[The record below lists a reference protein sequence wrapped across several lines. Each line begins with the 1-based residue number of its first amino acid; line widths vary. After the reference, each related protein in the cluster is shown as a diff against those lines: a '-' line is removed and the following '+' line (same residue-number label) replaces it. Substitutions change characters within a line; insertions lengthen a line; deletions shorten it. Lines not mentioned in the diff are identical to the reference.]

1 MQDALTTFFSQ
12 FEPVPWL
19 CYLFPVLALGI
30 LIRCAVSLLTF
41 RPEPEVWAWLT
52 TPDGAHIPVTHWE
65 SLVGRGAGCDVQLG
79 YPTVSRTHAV
89 LTRYDDGSWTI
100 SDAHSKSGVFVN
112 GRQTALSALRFGD
125 VITMGG
131 VNFTLIPLTKE
142 QERIQAGT
150 RTRAGHAVHQVPTL
164 LLLTL
169 FQLLTAIQLILGG
182 CDPALELTAFGGLIG
197 LEWALYLALRAFRRT
212 GFEAETLA
220 FFLCTMG
227 LAVVSSSAPESLI
240 KELLAIVAGVCVFLV
255 VCWSLRDLERAKTVR
270 YLAAVAG
277 IGLLAFNLLFG
288 VEKFGA
294 RNWIQLGG
302 VSFQPS
308 EFVKVCFIY
317 VGASTLSRLMAKR
330 NIVLFIAYSAVICA
344 CLALMKDF
352 GTAII
357 FFVAFLVIAFLRSG
371 NFATIALAIAATGF
385 AGVLVLRFL
394 PYARNRFEAWG
405 HVWDYALTTGYSQTR
420 SMMCIASGGLF
431 GLGPGKGWL
440 KYVAASD
447 TDLVFAFVSEEWG
460 LIMAVLMVAC
470 IVILACFVV
479 RSAPAGRSCFYTI
492 GACAAV
498 TVMVTQTILNVFGM
512 ADFLPLTGVT
522 FPFVSNGGSSMV
534 CVWGLLAFI
543 KAADTRQNASVAIRV
558 PHGVT
563 PLPEEPDAQEA
574 AEEPAAE
581 DPDAQEAAEEPAAED
596 PDAVWQRP
604 AGKEACR

>member
-65 SLVGRGAGCDVQLG
+65 SLIGRGAGCDVQLG

-112 GRQTALSALRFGD
+112 GKQTALSALRFGD

-182 CDPALELTAFGGLIG
+182 CDPALELTAFGGLIA

-317 VGASTLSRLMAKR
+317 VGASTLSRLMSKR

-581 DPDAQEAAEEPAAED
+581 N

-604 AGKEACR
+604 AEKEACR

>member
-65 SLVGRGAGCDVQLG
+65 SLIGRGAGCDVQLG

-112 GRQTALSALRFGD
+112 GKQTALSALRFGD

-169 FQLLTAIQLILGG
+169 FQLLTAIQLILDG
-182 CDPALELTAFGGLIG
+182 CDPALKLTAFGGLIG

-581 DPDAQEAAEEPAAED
+581 DPDA
-596 PDAVWQRP
+596 VWQRP

>member
-112 GRQTALSALRFGD
+112 GKQTALSALRFGD

-385 AGVLVLRFL
+385 AGILVLRFL

-581 DPDAQEAAEEPAAED
+581 DPDA
-596 PDAVWQRP
+596 VWQRP
-604 AGKEACR
+604 AGKEARG

>member
-65 SLVGRGAGCDVQLG
+65 SLIGRGAGCDVQLG

-182 CDPALELTAFGGLIG
+182 CDPALELTAFGGLIA

-385 AGVLVLRFL
+385 AGILVLRFL

-581 DPDAQEAAEEPAAED
+581 DPDA
-596 PDAVWQRP
+596 VWQRP

>member
-19 CYLFPVLALGI
+19 CYLFPVLALGV

-65 SLVGRGAGCDVQLG
+65 SLIGRGAGCDVQLG

-112 GRQTALSALRFGD
+112 GKQTALSALRFGD

-385 AGVLVLRFL
+385 AGILVLRFL

-581 DPDAQEAAEEPAAED
+581 DPDA
-596 PDAVWQRP
+596 VWQRP